1 MVFSKLI
8 KNGLD
13 LKGVNM
19 QMKILLVQIL
29 WQLQVTKT
37 IKTEM
42 NFMKPDFYSFQDII
56 LWK

>member
-1 MVFSKLI
+1 
-8 KNGLD
+8 
-13 LKGVNM
+13 M

-56 LWK
+56 L